1 MRTGFILA
9 NSHKATSFHALIWAF
24 FVAAKM
30 LSEPL
35 SVAVIPST

>member
-1 MRTGFILA
+1 MTARFILREYHEGRIVPR
-9 NSHKATSFHALIWAF
+9 SDPAF